1 MLTPIYFHRDPPQ
14 CAKNT
19 SAISSD
25 SWVKKMD
32 VLNLFQSKETLND
45 ANESEPTVIS
55 TDGEA
60 MASALSESPGKKEKK
75 GIQLTD
81 ENERLKE
88 ILFLLLFIISLL
100 LLLLLLLIINTRRKW
115 IGTPLVIPGKV
126 MFIFKRNRRFHSVW
140 GDSRMYPLEVHRLVF
155 ISTLRH

>member
-88 ILFLLLFIISLL
+88 ILFLLLFIIS
-100 LLLLLLLIINTRRKW
+100 
-115 IGTPLVIPGKV
+115 
-126 MFIFKRNRRFHSVW
+126 F
-140 GDSRMYPLEVHRLVF
+140 YYYYYYYY
-155 ISTLRH
+155 